1 MDSKEIS
8 MNYNSEKN
16 NISKYPVDRRFA
28 DSHWELKEE
37 FDNICKIAEKVA
49 LQEFKN
55 TRFQYGRFYQIDRIK
70 ARGLMIMLFPSDSI
84 MVRDYTG
91 DTATVLITWDMID
104 KIINGEL

>member
-8 MNYNSEKN
+8 MKYNSEKN

-55 TRFQYGRFYQIDRIK
+55 TRFQYGRFYQIDTIK
-70 ARGLMIMLFPSDSI
+70 ARGLMIMLFPLILFYIQNQEIVALKGLKI
-84 MVRDYTG
+84 M
-91 DTATVLITWDMID
+91 
-104 KIINGEL
+104 